1 MQTEVSEL
9 FNLESCF
16 GAVTRTVTELER
28 EGKPA
33 RNVTLERSY
42 DTTPDDLW
50 DAMTNPERLPR
61 WFAPVS
67 GELKL
72 GGRYQVENNAG
83 GVITECVPPQ
93 YFSLTWEFGGGMSW
107 VELRIAD
114 EGEDRSRLKLSHICP
129 VDDHW
134 KKFGPGAVGVGWD
147 LGLVGLAYHLLA
159 REAERIDEN
168 DFSASSEGKSFMA
181 DSSEDWRRA
190 AIAGGEDPSWAEEAA
205 KLVTAFF
212 TGSEVQ
218 GAE

>member
-1 MQTEVSEL
+1 ML
-9 FNLESCF
+9 FDLESCF
-16 GAVTRTVTELER
+16 GAVTRTMTEHER
-28 EGKPA
+28 EGKPV

-50 DAMTNPERLPR
+50 DAMTNPERLSR

-72 GGRYQVENNAG
+72 GGRYQVQNNAG
-83 GVITECVPPQ
+83 GVITECVPPHF
-93 YFSLTWEFGGGMSW
+93 FSVTWEFGGGMSW

-114 EGEDRSRLKLSHICP
+114 EGGERSRLKLSHICP

-147 LGLVGLAYHLLA
+147 LGLVGLAYHLSA
-159 REAERIDEN
+159 RDAEPIDEN
-168 DFSASSEGKSFMA
+168 AFGASSEGKSFMA

-190 AIAGGEDPSWAEEAA
+190 AVAGGEDPSWAEEAA
-205 KLVTAFF
+205 KRVTAFF